1 MHHARA
7 LSDLRVWMCHLCSL
21 VDAPAEKAGERR
33 SVEPLRTNIPP
44 LPPIAATARQYRL
57 G

>member
-1 MHHARA
+1 
-7 LSDLRVWMCHLCSL
+7 MCHLCSL
-21 VDAPAEKAGERR
+21 VDAPAEKAGDGR
-33 SVEPLRTNIPP
+33 SEPLRTNIPP

>member
-21 VDAPAEKAGERR
+21 VDAPAEKAGDGR
-33 SVEPLRTNIPP
+33 SEPLRTNIPP